1 MTQEQNA
8 QMTNAN
14 DTIIPQVSEQDLQD
28 ITGGCLS
35 CGIVATAATVG
46 TLHEASQWQTKL
58 LTDDADAADK
68 HLQKGMNFFGIAHQ
82 SWKNAWNGERTYR
95 PCPECKLS
103 AGLVLANTFLGPGAR
118 KTGSQTNSQHG
129 GLK

>member
-35 CGIVATAATVG
+35 CGI
-46 TLHEASQWQTKL
+46 L